1 MDPLTVFRMERAMG
15 IEPTL
20 RAWEAPVLPLNYAR
34 DIYRGRNI
42 LQIPDDIIYFFTMAV
57 FSLAG

>member
-1 MDPLTVFRMERAMG
+1 MG

-57 FSLAG
+57 FSLPG

>member
-1 MDPLTVFRMERAMG
+1 
-15 IEPTL
+15 
-20 RAWEAPVLPLNYAR
+20 LNYAR

-57 FSLAG
+57 FSIPG